1 VITTTD
7 MIIRYS
13 GENTFGED
21 EDEEEEEDKGDI
33 FDQL

>member
-21 EDEEEEEDKGDI
+21 EDEEDKGDI